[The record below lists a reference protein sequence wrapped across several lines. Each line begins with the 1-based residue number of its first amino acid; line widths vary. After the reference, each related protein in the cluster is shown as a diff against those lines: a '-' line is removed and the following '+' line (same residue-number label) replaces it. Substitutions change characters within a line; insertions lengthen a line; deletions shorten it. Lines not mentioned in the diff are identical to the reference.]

1 MKNGY
6 ITIDDACCFL
16 ASCSMKEK
24 FFPRFFEAENSLS
37 AEKALG
43 VNIKYAFVAEY
54 NPSITPIRRS
64 QDREIGCASTRSST
78 QLRFEW
84 PQPACKVMSY
94 QEAN

>member
-1 MKNGY
+1 
-6 ITIDDACCFL
+6 
-16 ASCSMKEK
+16 
-24 FFPRFFEAENSLS
+24 
-37 AEKALG
+37 